1 MFVFRHWNFALTARL
16 FPTPYRKRK
25 LAERTDERQKHIAI
39 KASWHKVYHVVEA
52 YRIAT
57 AFQKLGK
64 EQHLP
69 QVPTTSEA

>member
-1 MFVFRHWNFALTARL
+1 LTARL
-16 FPTPYRKRK
+16 FPTPARKRK
-25 LAERTDERQKHIAI
+25 LAARLEERQKYLAI
-39 KASWHKVYHVVEA
+39 KSSWHKVYKVAEA

-69 QVPTTSEA
+69 QAPSTAEV